1 LNQRLVKG
9 WDNMSPNTSQK
20 TFHELARALL
30 EKQIMLTDKLN
41 VLLQREY
48 DVLSLLNVDSLD
60 VLANEKQPIILNID
74 TLNQHWLSLL
84 ELEGA
89 TLDVKGIY
97 TFLKTYDSNKSTSI
111 FPLWEKLLTQAKECQ
126 RLNTING
133 ATLTLRNQAT
143 QQAMS
148 ILRGHTPGDS
158 LYDLQGSET
167 PNYAGGRSIAKA

>member
-1 LNQRLVKG
+1 
-9 WDNMSPNTSQK
+9 MSQK
-20 TFHELARALL
+20 SFHELARALI
-30 EKQIMLTDKLN
+30 EKQLMLTEKLN
-41 VLLQREY
+41 TLLQREF
-48 DVLSLLNVDSLD
+48 DVLHMRNTDSLD
-60 VLANEKQPIILNID
+60 VLASEKQPIILDID

-89 TLDVKGIY
+89 KLDVDGISTY
-97 TFLKTYDSNKSTSI
+97 LKTYDTKKSTQV
-111 FPLWEKLLTQAKECQ
+111 FPLWQSLLNQAKESQ

-133 ATLTLRNQAT
+133 ATLTLRNQVT

-158 LYDLQGSET
+158 LYNIQGSET